1 MQLTAQ
7 DKRAA
12 RDGFAYVVIR
22 GGQRVCY
29 TTTLGEA
36 KRECGKGGKVVSI
49 SGMRYT
55 AKNPGGKRQ
64 RARGIR
70 EDDATI
76 GLRWGPRW
84 LGGNVYNLRTTP
96 GHDEYSELRE
106 YAEYARK
113 AGDKKYHA
121 KLLERM
127 RGMREWDKEHGMH
140 KLPNPSGFPVSSP
153 SVKTLTTELGISVE
167 DAKKIKEL
175 AAVGKPMSALRHA
188 DKAMGGVGGGSF
200 GVESLYPDFPNFY
213 YVNTGDSYNTTL
225 YYNGKSLRVGDW
237 GSYVES
243 KSRNPRHHYG
253 RR

>member
-1 MQLTAQ
+1 MFTGTKTECYLHAKSLGLTY
-7 DKRAA
+7 DPTP
-12 RDGFAYVVIR
+12 R
-22 GGQRVCY
+22 GVPQWHYG
-29 TTTLGEA
+29 
-36 KRECGKGGKVVSI
+36 
-49 SGMRYT
+49 RYM
-55 AKNPGGKRQ
+55 
-64 RARGIR
+64 
-70 EDDATI
+70 
-76 GLRWGPRW
+76 
-84 LGGNVYNLRTTP
+84 Y
-96 GHDEYSELRE
+96 ELRKT
-106 YAEYARK
+106 RSKK
-113 AGDKKYHA
+113 A
-121 KLLERM
+121 
-127 RGMREWDKEHGMH
+127 
-140 KLPNPSGFPVSSP
+140 NPSGFPVSSP

-243 KSRNPRHHYG
+243 KSRNPRHRYG

>member
-12 RDGFAYVVIR
+12 RDGFAYVVVR

-36 KRECGKGGKVVSI
+36 KRECGKSGKVVSI

-55 AKNPGGKRQ
+55 AKNPSSGAKQ
-64 RARGIR
+64 RARGTRSYGKGLFVEADLSGRHARMLDKAAGIR
-70 EDDATI
+70 
-76 GLRWGPRW
+76 
-84 LGGNVYNLRTTP
+84 
-96 GHDEYSELRE
+96 
-106 YAEYARK
+106 RK
-113 AGDKKYHA
+113 SA
-121 KLLERM
+121 KLGPTYTKL
-127 RGMREWDKEHGMH
+127 MH
-140 KLPNPSGFPVSSP
+140 RDALAEAARVRNPSGFPVSSP

-243 KSRNPRHHYG
+243 KSRNPRHRYG